1 MPTSKPSS
9 NARFSRKT
17 LNIIIVMTSLMVLM
31 FLNLPGGKKPEEAKT
46 SDPTPLTEGESA
58 ALFANSN
65 SNANATAH
73 NQKLQSLDIIAS
85 KPVKNHRIDIQSWNT
100 SKGAKVLFVESHE
113 VPMLDIRL
121 VFNAGSARDDAL
133 PGVANF
139 VNAMLNEGTENFS
152 VDQIAEKFE
161 GLGANFGNGAYRDM
175 AIASLRTLSDSDYRD
190 KALPLFYEVVTKP
203 AFPETSMERIR
214 KQLLIAL
221 EHKKQRPSSTASEA
235 FFKTLYADHPY
246 GSPSDGTETSLKKID
261 QQALLNFHQQYY
273 TASNMVVAIVGDID
287 KATAQTIGKQLDRAL
302 PQGTPAPRIATPHK
316 LTANQQHI
324 IDFPSTQSHL
334 LVGNTSIKRSDPQ
347 RFALSVGNEI
357 LGGGGF
363 SSRLNQVIRQ
373 DHGLAYS
380 VYSYFSPMAV
390 EGPFIM
396 GLQTKNEQRQQALDL
411 MKQTLQEFI
420 GKGPSDDE
428 LNHAKQNIINSFPLG
443 VASNSS
449 VVGHLGAIGF
459 YDLPL
464 DYLDTYLSN
473 IEKVTAADIRNAFEN
488 IVNANQLLTIV
499 VGPETVTSKQ
509 D

>member
-246 GSPSDGTETSLKKID
+246 GSPSDGTETSLGTGRNRG
-261 QQALLNFHQQYY
+261 AGV
-273 TASNMVVAIVGDID
+273 SGGRVRVAHGLVSPWMWIGERGDCSGTGGKSDDISVRGPQRD
-287 KATAQTIGKQLDRAL
+287 CGRGPNAAQSLTFPDSQTHPHRWSAHEPRHAQTRARTLRPGHLRCVGRPDDAEARAL
-302 PQGTPAPRIATPHK
+302 ALRAPPRGAPARI
-316 LTANQQHI
+316 
-324 IDFPSTQSHL
+324 
-334 LVGNTSIKRSDPQ
+334 
-347 RFALSVGNEI
+347 
-357 LGGGGF
+357 
-363 SSRLNQVIRQ
+363 IRR
-373 DHGLAYS
+373 DGGLADRDERRRVAREAS
-380 VYSYFSPMAV
+380 GVVPGVGRRVRCARLGRV
-390 EGPFIM
+390 REGP
-396 GLQTKNEQRQQALDL
+396 ALPGGERDRRREDL
-411 MKQTLQEFI
+411 RH
-420 GKGPSDDE
+420 G
-428 LNHAKQNIINSFPLG
+428 
-443 VASNSS
+443 
-449 VVGHLGAIGF
+449 
-459 YDLPL
+459 
-464 DYLDTYLSN
+464 
-473 IEKVTAADIRNAFEN
+473 
-488 IVNANQLLTIV
+488 
-499 VGPETVTSKQ
+499 
-509 D
+509 